1 VGDTKGG
8 RGQAG
13 SRSKG
18 TLEEG
23 EGVLVDRLLELPL
36 LGVGHVAPDREAVNG
51 LCRNDKRVSASR
63 RSASARP
70 RRRPTEDVR
79 SGRS

>member
-1 VGDTKGG
+1 MGDTKGG

-13 SRSKG
+13 SRSEG

-23 EGVLVDRLLELPL
+23 EGVPVDRLLELPL

-51 LCRNDKRVSASR
+51 LRRNERKVSA
-63 RSASARP
+63 
-70 RRRPTEDVR
+70 
-79 SGRS
+79 